1 MPSEKTPRN
10 VDAYIA
16 AANDTIRPICEKLAI
31 LIRKVAPDLR
41 EEIKWSSPVWSGQGM
56 VCGLGAFK
64 AHAHLHFFKG
74 SLLPDPDGLLTHG
87 EGNASSR
94 SIKFTSVADIPAKAL
109 EKLIRVAVKIDAEGE
124 TKAAPKPKR
133 AELPLPDDL
142 AAAIRADKKA
152 QAHWDTLPPSC
163 RREYIEWITTAKRE
177 ETRTRRLAEAV
188 TMLQSGRRRNE
199 QYR

>member
-1 MPSEKTPRN
+1 MPSEKAPKSI
-10 VDAYIA
+10 DAYIA
-16 AANDTIRPICEKLAI
+16 GANDTIRPICEKLAA
-31 LIRKVAPDLR
+31 LIRKAAPGLR
-41 EEIKWSSPVWSGQGM
+41 EELKWNSPVWSGQAM

-74 SLLPDPDGLLTHG
+74 SLLPDPDGLLIHG

-94 SIKFTSVADIPAKAL
+94 SIKFSDLADIPTKAL
-109 EKLIRVAVKIDAEGE
+109 EKLIRTAVKIDADGD

-133 AELPLPDDL
+133 VELPLPDDL
-142 AAAIRADKKA
+142 ATAIRADKKA
-152 QAHWDTLPPSC
+152 QENWDTLPPSC